1 MARVPED
8 TFTAYLEQ
16 VRAHRAELRESVAAV
31 DDALVDLHERDDWI
45 QRLHTALVEL
55 AHDFADHVD
64 LTERPGGL
72 YDTVRASESRLTAA
86 VDRLTDD
93 HVSLRSEIARVIGS
107 LERSSADH
115 EPHVVRDEL
124 SGLVQRLVRHRQ
136 RGGELVYEAFAVDLG
151 GSG

>member
-1 MARVPED
+1 MAATHED

-31 DDALVDLHERDDWI
+31 DDALVDLHDRDDWL

-55 AHDFADHVD
+55 AHDFTDHVD

-72 YDTVRASESRLTAA
+72 YDTVRARASRLAPA
-86 VDRLTDD
+86 VDRLSDD
-93 HVSLRSEIARVIGS
+93 HVHLREEIATVIGR
-107 LERSSADH
+107 LEQTAADH
-115 EPHVVRDEL
+115 ELEAVRDEL
-124 SGLVQRLVRHRQ
+124 SGLVERLVRHRQ

>member
-1 MARVPED
+1 MAATHED

-31 DDALVDLHERDDWI
+31 DHALVELDGRDDWL

-64 LTERPGGL
+64 LTEQPGGL
-72 YDTVRASESRLTAA
+72 YDTVRARANRLAPA
-86 VDRLTDD
+86 VEQLTDD
-93 HVSLRSEIARVIGS
+93 HVHLREEIADVIGR
-107 LERSSADH
+107 LEGTTDH
-115 EPHVVRDEL
+115 EPHLVRDEL
-124 SGLVQRLVRHRQ
+124 SGLVERLVRHRQ